1 MSIFYHNISMGKEK
15 KLTVFLIV
23 FYFISFASIFSFSKY
38 IVSDNSLVIKQTI
51 FYAVGIGLIFLLK
64 KISFKRIINFS
75 FYIYLINVLLL
86 ILVLFVGDEIN
97 GTRAWINLGF
107 LGVFQ
112 PSEFMKI
119 GIILYGSCIIREY
132 DEKKFGKKCD
142 LILLLKLFVMLLI
155 PSILTFLEPDTGAI
169 FIYFISVLF
178 MLFISDI
185 KKTWFILLFI
195 ILFFTLGSVLYLYNF
210 HDDILIKIFG
220 SSLFYR
226 LDRLFDWS
234 NSSGMQLSNSL
245 IAIGASGFFGN
256 GLNNILIYF
265 PEGHTDFIFTSLTSI
280 FGLVG
285 SLILIVLFIFFDFFI
300 LDLSNKKNKY
310 VVMGFIGILLY
321 QQIQNISM
329 TIGLL
334 PITGITLPFISYGGS
349 SLISYMIL
357 LGLVI

>member
-1 MSIFYHNISMGKEK
+1 MRKEK
-15 KLTVFLIV
+15 KLFLFLIV

-51 FYAVGIGLIFLLK
+51 FYVIGIILILLLK
-64 KISFKRIINFS
+64 KFSFKRIISIGF
-75 FYIYLINVLLL
+75 FIYLVNVLLL
-86 ILVLFVGDEIN
+86 VLVLFIGEEIN

-107 LGVFQ
+107 FGAFQ

-119 GIILYGSCIIREY
+119 GIILYGACLIRDY
-132 DEKKFGKKCD
+132 DEKKVGKRND
-142 LILLLKLFVMLLI
+142 FALLIKLFIMLLI
-155 PSILTFLEPDTGAI
+155 PSVLTFLEPDTGAI

-178 MLFISDI
+178 MLFISNI
-185 KKTWFILLFI
+185 KKTWFILLFTVL
-195 ILFFTLGSVLYLYNF
+195 LFFLGGVLYLYNF

-245 IAIGASGFFGN
+245 IAIGASGFLGS
-256 GLNNILIYF
+256 GINNILIYF

-285 SLILIVLFIFFDFFI
+285 ALFLIFLFIFFDFFI

-357 LGLVI
+357 LGIII